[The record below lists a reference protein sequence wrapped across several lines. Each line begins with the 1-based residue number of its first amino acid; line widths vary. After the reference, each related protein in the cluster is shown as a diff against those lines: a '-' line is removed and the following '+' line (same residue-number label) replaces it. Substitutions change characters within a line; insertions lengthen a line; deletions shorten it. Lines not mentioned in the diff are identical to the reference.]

1 MADSVSPLNDLQAAI
16 QQDNPFNRELI
27 IKRQAVWNGE
37 FIDVPSI
44 NAEASDTVFRA
55 LADISQGRRNV
66 AGVSL
71 VAEKG
76 LGKSHIIGR
85 IRHHLRSSGGAW
97 FIYMGDYNN
106 LNHIK
111 PEFLNILCQSLRQTG
126 SQEVMQWQELAADLL
141 NEALKQ
147 SRSAKDWMQEIKARI
162 KTEPDLIDE
171 LVNEVSICQLDN
183 GIDNSDPYLI
193 RSILW
198 TLDRIKALQAIRWI
212 SGKGISSRDSDMMG
226 LPEQEEDDQIDEFER
241 SCQILDLIS
250 QYNPILICFDQL
262 EGTEMSDSGFSKAQV
277 IVTLAMDLY
286 NSLKK
291 GVILTALYPDIWQHQ
306 ITSLPQ
312 AEAVVDR
319 IGETRVD
326 LNYLNSE
333 NVVNLVQ
340 DWLKQFYEQR
350 GLTPPTS
357 IYPFKQ
363 EALEA
368 IGRQRATARDILQ
381 HCKSHWGIPDAP
393 EAEVKV
399 EETPPPTTTTTLKPI
414 FEKELANLDI
424 EERLEDKSR
433 LAKALKFAY
442 QFLMKIKKNLG
453 DFEIEAVEGINTPAS
468 EARYCL
474 DFRIIGQQTNESV
487 KIGVM
492 VLQMSGGRGV
502 QAGLKRLVDY
512 DSYGITR
519 GCLVRSKDISRS
531 AQKAQSFRDQLL
543 QEKGGKWVSL
553 KAEPMKPLLAL
564 LEISESLD
572 DYEID
577 EAQLQEFI
585 EAEGLLIDN
594 PLLQEIVSR
603 PSGQKPE
610 DVVDEDADS
619 GEA

>member
-171 LVNEVSICQLDN
+171 LVNEVNICQLDN

-291 GVILTALYPDIWQHQ
+291 GVVLTALYPDIWQYE
-306 ITSLPQ
+306 IRSLPQ

-326 LNYLNSE
+326 LNYLNSK
-333 NVVNLVQ
+333 NVVDLVQ

-368 IGRQRATARDILQ
+368 IGRQRATARDVLQ
-381 HCKSHWGIPDAP
+381 YCKSHWGIPDAP

-399 EETPPPTTTTTLKPI
+399 EETPPPTTTLKPI

-442 QFLMKIKKNLG
+442 QFLIKLKKNLG

-474 DFRIIGQQTNESV
+474 DFRIIGQQNNEAV

-531 AQKAQSFRDQLL
+531 AQKAQFFRDQLL

-553 KAEPMKPLLAL
+553 KAEPIKPLLAL
-564 LEISESLD
+564 LEISESLE

-585 EAEGLLIDN
+585 EAENLLIDN

-619 GEA
+619 DEA